1 LTTHLY
7 QTVAPALVLTDL
19 LLLLLYFS
27 LSGSSWRR
35 EAKEMLMTSF
45 PMMLS
50 ALKEAGSFIT
60 VAAAAAAAGR

>member
-19 LLLLLYFS
+19 LLLLYFS

-35 EAKEMLMTSF
+35 EAKEKLMTSF